1 MRRADRHLQL
11 VQTLRR
17 RRLTTANYLAVHL
30 DVSERTIYRDIAD
43 LIQGGVPI
51 EGEAGVGYR
60 LGREFELPPL
70 MLNLEEVE
78 ALAFGMRMVQKWAD
92 KDLSR
97 SARNIMGKLNGVLPE
112 SERRKMDAT
121 ALFALSFQITDQVK
135 KTMRTC
141 RKGINEGRVVSL
153 DYLAPSG
160 SETTRHVIPLGL
172 FFWGEIWT
180 LGAYCKLREGF
191 RNFRLDR
198 VQKMRLTRVN
208 FELAPP
214 ITLDDYIREQRR
226 AHEPHLAHE
235 PRDARNGTS

>member
-1 MRRADRHLQL
+1 MRRADRHLHL

-17 RRLTTANYLAVHL
+17 RQLTTANYLAVHL

-78 ALAFGMRMVQKWAD
+78 ALALGMRMVQKWAD
-92 KDLSR
+92 KDLAR
-97 SARNIMGKLNGVLPE
+97 SARNIIGKLNGVLPE
-112 SERRKMDAT
+112 SERQKLDAT
-121 ALFALSFQITDQVK
+121 ALFAFSFQITDEVK

-141 RKGINEGRVVSL
+141 RKGINESRVVSL

-172 FFWGEIWT
+172 FFWGETWT

-198 VQKMRLTRVN
+198 VKKMRLTRVN
-208 FELAPP
+208 FELSSP

-226 AHEPHLAHE
+226 AHEP
-235 PRDARNGTS
+235 RDARKGTS